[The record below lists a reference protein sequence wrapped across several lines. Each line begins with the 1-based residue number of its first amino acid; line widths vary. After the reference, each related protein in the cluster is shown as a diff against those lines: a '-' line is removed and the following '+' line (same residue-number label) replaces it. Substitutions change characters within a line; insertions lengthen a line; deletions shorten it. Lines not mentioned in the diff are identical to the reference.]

1 MKKTLTGTILG
12 ILLVWSI
19 YFFYATRDMMSE
31 AISIGTNANTGFLTF
46 LFAGA
51 VLITTLLFMIIN
63 STRDKKLNS
72 LADRLLVNTTMS
84 EQDER
89 EKRIAGEVAKK
100 SYVTLSSFIVLFMMV
115 LPMFNLGQ
123 TFSVNQVLVTIAV
136 VVTLESILSFYWYYK
151 LYNQ

>member
-19 YFFYATRDMMSE
+19 YFFYVTRDIMSE
-31 AISIGTNANTGFLTF
+31 AILSDTNANTGFVTF

-51 VLITTLLFMIIN
+51 VLITTLIFLIIN
-63 STRDKKLNS
+63 STRDKKSNS
-72 LADRLLVNTTMS
+72 LVDRLLVNTTIS

-89 EKRIAGEVAKK
+89 EKRIVGEVAKK
-100 SYVTLSSFIVLFMMV
+100 SYVALSNFIILFMMV

-136 VVTLESILSFYWYYK
+136 VVTLESILSFYWFYR
-151 LYNQ
+151 LYNE